1 VTEAGFEVLLFLPQL
16 LKFYNC
22 RLFTSSFLTL
32 TVVLICISQ
41 MIKDIYQLFM
51 GLVGIHF
58 VCMCMMCVLDFRL
71 WVVWWCCFC
80 LVWFGLVWFGLVWF
94 GLVWFFR
101 DRVSLCSPACPG
113 THFVDQAGLKLRNPP
128 ASASPVLELKA

>member
-1 VTEAGFEVLLFLPQL
+1 
-16 LKFYNC
+16 
-22 RLFTSSFLTL
+22 
-32 TVVLICISQ
+32 